1 MSDSVSVLSRWLALV
16 GMAWLAASAMDTEQ
30 ESRVLLFA
38 VKRFGHEADARL
50 KPWFS
55 LMHSA
60 AKLNEMEK
68 LQRVNNFFNRIP
80 NEDDSTHWGEQDYWA
95 TPIELLASNGGDC
108 EDFAL
113 AKYFTLRELGV
124 PDERLRLTYAKA
136 YLRQTGQIQSH
147 MVLTYYRAPGDE
159 PLVLDN
165 LTDAIQPASQR
176 TDLTPTYSFNVA
188 PLWAAH
194 ERQSAQRTRNAE
206 LLSNWRELRA
216 SMLRMDALN

>member
-1 MSDSVSVLSRWLALV
+1 MSGSARVLSRWLALV

-30 ESRVLLFA
+30 ESRVLLLA
-38 VKRFGHEADARL
+38 TKRFGHEAEARL
-50 KPWFS
+50 KPWFN

-60 AKLNEMEK
+60 AKLNDMEK

-95 TPIELLASNGGDC
+95 TPMELLASNGGDC

-147 MVLTYYRAPGDE
+147 MVLTYYRVPGDE

-176 TDLTPTYSFNVA
+176 ADLTPTYSFNVA

-194 ERQSAQRTRNAE
+194 ERQSAQHTRNAE
-206 LLSNWRELRA
+206 LLSNWRALRA